1 MSSIDRFLKLAK
13 KTNSKFIVHDSITNE
28 DFVILPLDEYED
40 LVDQEKIVNNILEAK
55 EKLEE
60 VPSSSF
66 FDEVEIESR
75 IDSLD
80 EEVEKVNEDIALWY
94 ADKEDDDDNELIEEV
109 LKEEKIEKPKFT
121 EPTDWHSTASVLARR
136 LGKSTEIRY
145 DEITQE
151 VNDDSLESIDINGIK
166 LDIIDEK
173 EKGEPVFY
181 EEPV

>member
-13 KTNSKFIVHDSITNE
+13 KTNSKFIVHDSITKE

-66 FDEVEIESR
+66 FDEEEIESR

-80 EEVEKVNEDIALWY
+80 KEVEKVNEDITLWY
-94 ADKEDDDDNELIEEV
+94 ADKELEDDGSFIKEE
-109 LKEEKIEKPKFT
+109 LKEIKTEKPKFT

-136 LGKSTEIRY
+136 LDNSREIRY
-145 DEITQE
+145 DEITE
-151 VNDDSLESIDINGIK
+151 EANDSLESIDINGIK
-166 LDIIDEK
+166 LGINNEK

>member
-13 KTNSKFIVHDSITNE
+13 KTNSKFIVHDSITKE

-40 LVDQEKIVNNILEAK
+40 LVDQEKIVNNILEVK

-66 FDEVEIESR
+66 FDEEEIESR

-94 ADKEDDDDNELIEEV
+94 ADKELEDDNSFIKEE
-109 LKEEKIEKPKFT
+109 LKEVKTEKPKFT
-121 EPTDWHSTASVLARR
+121 EPTDWHSAASVLARR
-136 LGKSTEIRY
+136 LDNSREIRY
-145 DEITQE
+145 DEITE
-151 VNDDSLESIDINGIK
+151 EANDSLESIDINGTK
-166 LDIIDEK
+166 LSINNEK